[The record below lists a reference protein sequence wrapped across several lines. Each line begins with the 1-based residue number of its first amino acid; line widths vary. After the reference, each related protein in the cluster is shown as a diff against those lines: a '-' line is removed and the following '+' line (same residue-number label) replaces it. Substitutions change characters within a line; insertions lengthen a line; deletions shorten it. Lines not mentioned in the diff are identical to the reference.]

1 MPCYIER
8 ERVTRPL
15 RKGLKDMSEEKK
27 NLSALPA
34 VGTRATRER
43 TITDDDIVRFAEVSG
58 ERNPVHLDEEYAAH
72 SPFGQ
77 RIAHGFLVGS
87 LISAAIGMDLP
98 GPGSI
103 YLGQTLK
110 FVAPVHI
117 GDEITVLVKVVAVR
131 EDKRIITLHT
141 QCSNQHGNLVLSGEA
156 TIKFTRELE
165 AA

>member
-1 MPCYIER
+1 
-8 ERVTRPL
+8 
-15 RKGLKDMSEEKK
+15 MSEEKK

-58 ERNPVHLDEEYAAH
+58 DRNPVHLDEEYAAH

-87 LISAAIGMDLP
+87 LISATIGMDLP

-117 GDEITVLVKVVAVR
+117 GDTVTVSVEVIKVR
-131 EDKRIITLHT
+131 EDKRLITLRT
-141 QCSNQHGNLVLSGEA
+141 DCTNQNGTLVITGEA
-156 TIKFTRELE
+156 TVKYVG
-165 AA
+165 

>member
-1 MPCYIER
+1 LCTNGRQSQCES
-8 ERVTRPL
+8 TRQ
-15 RKGLKDMSEEKK
+15 GVKDMSQEMK
-27 NLSALPA
+27 NPSVLPA

-58 ERNPVHLDEEYAAH
+58 DRNPVHLDADYAAR

-77 RIAHGFLVGS
+77 RIAQRFLVGS

-110 FVAPVHI
+110 CVAPVQI
-117 GDEITVLVKVVAVR
+117 VDTV
-131 EDKRIITLHT
+131 T
-141 QCSNQHGNLVLSGEA
+141 
-156 TIKFTRELE
+156 
-165 AA
+165 

>member
-1 MPCYIER
+1 
-8 ERVTRPL
+8 
-15 RKGLKDMSEEKK
+15 MSKEKK

-34 VGTRATRER
+34 VGTRATHER

-58 ERNPVHLDEEYAAH
+58 DRNPVHLDADYAAR

-77 RIAHGFLVGS
+77 RIAHGFLIGS

-117 GDEITVLVKVVAVR
+117 GDTVTVSVEVIKVR
-131 EDKRIITLHT
+131 EDKRLITLRT
-141 QCSNQHGNLVLSGEA
+141 DCTNQNGTLVITGEA
-156 TIKFTRELE
+156 TVKYVG
-165 AA
+165 

>member
-1 MPCYIER
+1 
-8 ERVTRPL
+8 
-15 RKGLKDMSEEKK
+15 MSEEKK

-58 ERNPVHLDEEYAAH
+58 DRNPVHLDADYAAR

-77 RIAHGFLVGS
+77 RIAHGFLIGS

-98 GPGSI
+98 EPGSI

-117 GDEITVLVKVVAVR
+117 GDTVTVSVEIIKVR
-131 EDKRIITLHT
+131 EDKRLITLRT
-141 QCSNQHGNLVLSGEA
+141 DCTNQNGALVITGEA
-156 TIKFTRELE
+156 VVKYVG
-165 AA
+165 

>member
-1 MPCYIER
+1 
-8 ERVTRPL
+8 
-15 RKGLKDMSEEKK
+15 MSEEKK
-27 NLSALPA
+27 NLSAIPA
-34 VGTRATRER
+34 VGTRAARER
-43 TITDDDIVRFAEVSG
+43 TITDGDIVRFAEVSG
-58 ERNPVHLDEEYAAH
+58 DRNPVHLDADYAAR

-117 GDEITVLVKVVAVR
+117 GDTVTVSVEVIKVR
-131 EDKRIITLHT
+131 EDKRLITLRT
-141 QCSNQHGNLVLSGEA
+141 DCTNQNGTLVVTGEA
-156 TIKFTRELE
+156 FVKF
-165 AA
+165 AG

>member
-1 MPCYIER
+1 
-8 ERVTRPL
+8 
-15 RKGLKDMSEEKK
+15 MSKEKK

-58 ERNPVHLDEEYAAH
+58 DRNPVHLDEEYAAH

-77 RIAHGFLVGS
+77 RIAHGFLIGS

-117 GDEITVLVKVVAVR
+117 GDTVTVSVEVIKVR
-131 EDKRIITLHT
+131 EDKRLITLRT
-141 QCSNQHGNLVLSGEA
+141 DCTNQNGTLVLTGEA
-156 TIKFTRELE
+156 VVKYVG
-165 AA
+165 

>member
-1 MPCYIER
+1 
-8 ERVTRPL
+8 
-15 RKGLKDMSEEKK
+15 MSEEKK
-27 NLSALPA
+27 NLSAVPA

-58 ERNPVHLDEEYAAH
+58 DRNPVHLDEEYAAR

-87 LISAAIGMDLP
+87 LISATIGMDLP

-117 GDEITVLVKVVAVR
+117 GDTVTVSVEVIKVR
-131 EDKRIITLHT
+131 EDKSILTLRT
-141 QCSNQHGNLVLSGEA
+141 DCTNQEGNVVLTGEA
-156 TIKFTRELE
+156 TVKYVGE
-165 AA
+165 A

>member
-1 MPCYIER
+1 
-8 ERVTRPL
+8 
-15 RKGLKDMSEEKK
+15 MSQEMK
-27 NLSALPA
+27 NPSVLPA

-58 ERNPVHLDEEYAAH
+58 DRNPVHLDADYAAR

-117 GDEITVLVKVVAVR
+117 GDTVTVSVEVIKVR
-131 EDKRIITLHT
+131 EDKRLITLRT
-141 QCSNQHGNLVLSGEA
+141 DCTNQNGALVITGEA
-156 TIKFTRELE
+156 VVKYVG
-165 AA
+165 

>member
-1 MPCYIER
+1 
-8 ERVTRPL
+8 
-15 RKGLKDMSEEKK
+15 MSEEKK

-34 VGTRATRER
+34 VGTRATHER

-58 ERNPVHLDEEYAAH
+58 DRNPVHLDADYAAR

-77 RIAHGFLVGS
+77 RIAHGFLIGS

-117 GDEITVLVKVVAVR
+117 GDTVTVSVEVIKVR
-131 EDKRIITLHT
+131 EEKRLVTLRT
-141 QCSNQHGNLVLSGEA
+141 DCTNQEGNVVLTGEA
-156 TIKFTRELE
+156 TVKYVGE
-165 AA
+165 A

>member
-1 MPCYIER
+1 
-8 ERVTRPL
+8 
-15 RKGLKDMSEEKK
+15 MSEEKK

-58 ERNPVHLDEEYAAH
+58 DRNPVHLDADYAAR

-77 RIAHGFLVGS
+77 RIAHGFLIGS

-117 GDEITVLVKVVAVR
+117 GDTVTVSVEVIKVR
-131 EDKRIITLHT
+131 EEKRLVTLRT
-141 QCSNQHGNLVLSGEA
+141 DCTNQEGNVVLTGEA
-156 TIKFTRELE
+156 TVKYVGE
-165 AA
+165 A

>member
-1 MPCYIER
+1 
-8 ERVTRPL
+8 
-15 RKGLKDMSEEKK
+15 MSEEKK

-58 ERNPVHLDEEYAAH
+58 DRNPVHLDADYAAR

-77 RIAHGFLVGS
+77 RIAHGFLIGS

-117 GDEITVLVKVVAVR
+117 GDTVTVSIEVIKVR
-131 EDKRIITLHT
+131 EDKRLITLRT
-141 QCSNQHGNLVLSGEA
+141 DCTNQDGTLVLTGEA
-156 TIKFTRELE
+156 VVKYVGE
-165 AA
+165 A

>member
-1 MPCYIER
+1 
-8 ERVTRPL
+8 
-15 RKGLKDMSEEKK
+15 MSKEKK
-27 NLSALPA
+27 NLSELPA

-58 ERNPVHLDEEYAAH
+58 DRNPVHLDADYAAR

-77 RIAHGFLVGS
+77 RIAHGFLIGS

-117 GDEITVLVKVVAVR
+117 GDTVTVSVEIIKVR
-131 EDKRIITLHT
+131 EDKRLITLRT
-141 QCSNQHGNLVLSGEA
+141 DCTNQNGALVITGEA
-156 TIKFTRELE
+156 VVKYVG
-165 AA
+165 